1 VVGALKGQKAVVA
14 KLGMD
19 AHWRG
24 AIVVANAL
32 TEAGM
37 EVVYLGHA
45 SAAEIVQTVVQE
57 DAILLGLS
65 SLSGNHMSE
74 CPPVLEGLRE
84 AGVEDTAVVLGGTVH
99 SADRPRLQE
108 MGVHAVFGTGTL
120 LKQIIASIEELVAI
134 QRRKREGQAGFATDE

>member
-1 VVGALKGQKAVVA
+1 VVSALKGQKAVVA

-32 TEAGM
+32 TDAGM

-45 SAAEIVQTVVQE
+45 SPEEIVQTVVQE

-74 CPPVLEGLRE
+74 CPPVLEGLRR
-84 AGVEDTAVVLGGTVH
+84 AGVEDTALVLGGTVH
-99 SADRPRLQE
+99 PADRDRLHD
-108 MGVHAVFGTGTL
+108 MGFHAVFGTGTL
-120 LKQIIASIEELVAI
+120 LKHILGSLETLVAA
-134 QRRKREGQAGFATDE
+134 QRLKRET